1 MAVRLVT
8 DSASDIPLAER
19 ERLGI
24 IVVPLSVQF
33 GDAVY
38 VDGET
43 LDTEGFY
50 RMLATD
56 GHMPRTSQPSA
67 GRFEQVYREACEAGD
82 EVLSIHISSV
92 LSGTFGAASL
102 AARNVEGLR
111 CRLVDSG
118 TVSLGEGYVV
128 LVAARLLREGLPVEE
143 VARRIEAMP
152 PTLHIYVMLDN
163 LVYLQRGGRI
173 GRAQSL
179 LGTLLSVKPIV
190 TITDQVQPYQ
200 RVRTV
205 SRALDELVAAAR
217 KNEPLGTIYVGHS
230 AAPDLAAD
238 LVGRLQPLLPD
249 TPIETI
255 LLGPVV
261 GSHIGAGCVGL
272 VAVQQPG
279 EAGRS

>member
-8 DSASDIPLAER
+8 DSASDIPPAER

-38 VDGET
+38 IDGET
-43 LDTEGFY
+43 LDTQGFY

-56 GHMPRTSQPSA
+56 GHLPRTSQPSV
-67 GRFEQVYREACEAGD
+67 GRFEQVYREAQEAGD

-102 AARNVEGLR
+102 AARGVEGLR
-111 CRLVDSG
+111 CRLVDTG
-118 TVSLGEGYVV
+118 TVSLGEGY
-128 LVAARLLREGLPVEE
+128 LVMLAARLLREGLPAEE
-143 VARRIEAMP
+143 AARRIEALHS
-152 PTLHIYVMLDN
+152 TIHIYVMLDN
-163 LVYLQRGGRI
+163 LLYLQRGGRI

-190 TITDQVQPYQ
+190 TITDEVQPYQ

-217 KNEPLGTIYVGHS
+217 KNEPLETIYVGHS
-230 AAPDLAAD
+230 AAPELARD

-249 TPIETI
+249 RPIETI
-255 LLGPVV
+255 VLGPVV

-272 VAVQQPG
+272 VAVQQP
-279 EAGRS
+279 RTSDST

>member
-1 MAVRLVT
+1 MAVRIVT
-8 DSASDIPLAER
+8 DSASDIPRAER
-19 ERLGI
+19 ERAGI
-24 IVVPLSVQF
+24 IVVPLSVRF
-33 GDAVY
+33 GDTSY

-43 LDTEGFY
+43 LDTQGFY
-50 RMLATD
+50 QMLAAGD
-56 GHMPRTSQPSA
+56 RLPRTSQPSV
-67 GRFEQVYREACEAGD
+67 GRFEQVYREANEAGD

-118 TVSLGEGYVV
+118 TVSMGEGYLV

-143 VARRIEAMP
+143 VAQRIESLR
-152 PTLHIYVMLDN
+152 PTIHIYIMLDN

-179 LGTLLSVKPIV
+179 LGTLLNVKPIV
-190 TITDQVQPYQ
+190 TITDEVQPYQ

-217 KNEPLGTIYVGHS
+217 KNEPLATIYVGHS
-230 AAPDLAAD
+230 AAPDLARD
-238 LVGRLQPLLPD
+238 LVSRLQPLLPGE
-249 TPIETI
+249 PIETI
-255 LLGPVV
+255 MLGPVV
-261 GSHIGAGCVGL
+261 GAHIGAGCVGL
-272 VAVQQPG
+272 VAVQQPDA
-279 EAGRS
+279 AGSA